1 MSEDNKSPQP
11 QRKQAVFDPKFE
23 NWDSF
28 TQAQKYEFA
37 ANLHSAIID
46 EFSDDEDGG
55 PEKVRTDNTCEEQ
68 IND

>member
-11 QRKQAVFDPKFE
+11 QRKQAVFDLKFE

-37 ANLHSAIID
+37 ANLCTAII
-46 EFSDDEDGG
+46 EEISDDDDEPSDHS
-55 PEKVRTDNTCEEQ
+55 EQ
-68 IND
+68 AAE